1 MVNYCQTKIVK
12 IQPKHNIIYL
22 RPSDSLSHSVG
33 NEWYVSDHGLV
44 LCEVMSLTCG
54 DPDQSKHKNDLDN
67 NKQPFLVILWAPD
80 LTSSPTVVAMNDM
93 WLTITMVLCLQSDI
107 IMMCSQACPWYK
119 ECRDVLTASIW
130 MWGNGTGAPAS
141 TEIEMVMN
149 IYTLIGDAG
158 ILSMTQLFQILTDA
172 KWKKGGDFQRKT
184 HAQAVSTENNIE
196 LSLFIFF

>member
-93 WLTITMVLCLQSDI
+93 RLTMAMPRYYYCQYLVVGQWDWCPCKYWDSDGDEHLHTNRKWGDPI
-107 IMMCSQACPWYK
+107 YDSTLPDTHRCQVEERRGLSK
-119 ECRDVLTASIW
+119 EDTCTSR
-130 MWGNGTGAPAS
+130 
-141 TEIEMVMN
+141 
-149 IYTLIGDAG
+149 
-158 ILSMTQLFQILTDA
+158 
-172 KWKKGGDFQRKT
+172 
-184 HAQAVSTENNIE
+184 
-196 LSLFIFF
+196 